1 VDANLLRILAGRL
14 MFNIIWYLVNQFF
27 GFQSPVCC
35 FHETREW
42 DIPDFFAS
50 NQ

>member
-14 MFNIIWYLVNQFF
+14 TLKIIRYLVNQFF

-35 FHETREW
+35 FHDTREW
-42 DIPDFFAS
+42 DMSDFFAS